1 MVRLNPFGT
10 GLCLP
15 TRENCTNG
23 SCRRSLNP
31 FGTGLC
37 LPTWVNPLHVVSVSQ
52 SLWNRAVS
60 SDSGWVN
67 PLHIVSGLNPFGTG
81 QCLPTPKDYRYR
93 YSWKVSIPLEQ
104 GSVFRHYIRNE
115 DNNRRLS
122 QSLWNRAV
130 SSDCSGI
137 LKPCGTRLTRAT
149 SQLFPRLRE
158 LGLDLI
164 KCCTKFN
171 ILFTYQAVENGR
183 DFTRVFRFY

>member
-1 MVRLNPFGT
+1 MEQGSVFRPIYAFGLA
-10 GLCLP
+10 GKI
-15 TRENCTNG
+15 
-23 SCRRSLNP
+23 
-31 FGTGLC
+31 
-37 LPTWVNPLHVVSVSQ
+37 
-52 SLWNRAVS
+52 A
-60 SDSGWVN
+60 
-67 PLHIVSGLNPFGTG
+67 
-81 QCLPTPKDYRYR
+81 
-93 YSWKVSIPLEQ
+93 VSIPLEQ
-104 GSVFRHYIRNE
+104 GSVFRHEQMLVPLYKVSLNPFGTGQCLPTMEADHNE
-115 DNNRRLS
+115 LWQAVSIPLEQGSVFRLSELTKLENYQVRLNPFGTGQCLPTQKKLKKRKREQS

-164 KCCTKFN
+164 KCCTIFN

>member
-1 MVRLNPFGT
+1 M
-10 GLCLP
+10 
-15 TRENCTNG
+15 
-23 SCRRSLNP
+23 
-31 FGTGLC
+31 
-37 LPTWVNPLHVVSVSQ
+37 
-52 SLWNRAVS
+52 
-60 SDSGWVN
+60 
-67 PLHIVSGLNPFGTG
+67 
-81 QCLPTPKDYRYR
+81 
-93 YSWKVSIPLEQ
+93 IPLEQ
-104 GSVFRHYIRNE
+104 GSVFRHIR
-115 DNNRRLS
+115 DNTSEWASQS

-164 KCCTKFN
+164 KYCTIFN

>member
-1 MVRLNPFGT
+1 M
-10 GLCLP
+10 
-15 TRENCTNG
+15 
-23 SCRRSLNP
+23 
-31 FGTGLC
+31 
-37 LPTWVNPLHVVSVSQ
+37 
-52 SLWNRAVS
+52 
-60 SDSGWVN
+60 
-67 PLHIVSGLNPFGTG
+67 
-81 QCLPTPKDYRYR
+81 
-93 YSWKVSIPLEQ
+93 IPLEQ
-104 GSVFRHYIRNE
+104 GSVFRRNFDALPARYE
-115 DNNRRLS
+115 PS

-164 KCCTKFN
+164 KCCTIFN

>member
-1 MVRLNPFGT
+1 MSFDYEAELLGD
-10 GLCLP
+10 LA
-15 TRENCTNG
+15 
-23 SCRRSLNP
+23 SLNP
-31 FGTGLC
+31 FGTGQC

-67 PLHIVSGLNPFGTG
+67 PLHIVSGLNPFGTGQCLPTQTITLGENPIECLNPFGTG

-130 SSDCSGI
+130 SSD
-137 LKPCGTRLTRAT
+137 
-149 SQLFPRLRE
+149 E
-158 LGLDLI
+158 
-164 KCCTKFN
+164 
-171 ILFTYQAVENGR
+171 
-183 DFTRVFRFY
+183 

>member
-1 MVRLNPFGT
+1 M
-10 GLCLP
+10 
-15 TRENCTNG
+15 
-23 SCRRSLNP
+23 
-31 FGTGLC
+31 
-37 LPTWVNPLHVVSVSQ
+37 
-52 SLWNRAVS
+52 S

-67 PLHIVSGLNPFGTG
+67 PLHIVSGLNPFGTGQCLPTQTITLGENPIECLNPFGTG

>member
-1 MVRLNPFGT
+1 M
-10 GLCLP
+10 
-15 TRENCTNG
+15 
-23 SCRRSLNP
+23 
-31 FGTGLC
+31 
-37 LPTWVNPLHVVSVSQ
+37 
-52 SLWNRAVS
+52 S
-60 SDSGWVN
+60 SDQITHTNKSFN
-67 PLHIVSGLNPFGTG
+67 KSLNPFGTG
-81 QCLPTPKDYRYR
+81 QCLPTLITFKPYATKNCLNPFGTGQCLPTIKRR
-93 YSWKVSIPLEQ
+93 IEQILSKSLNPFGTGQCLPTNQIERVASSSSCLNPFGTGQCLPTNVS
-104 GSVFRHYIRNE
+104 SVVKLQS
-115 DNNRRLS
+115 LS

-164 KCCTKFN
+164 KYCTIFN